1 MNLIHMLP
9 LLHLDGAI
17 ASITLRRPQVANKL
31 TPEDLP
37 ELIRHVEAVNQAPEV
52 LVLVLQSQG
61 KHFCSGYDI
70 SEVAQSQNKGSAFG
84 DMVDAVEACRAVT
97 IAAIHGGIYGGAT
110 DMALACDFRVGG
122 NSAEMFM
129 PAARL
134 GLHFYQSG
142 LERYVSR
149 LGLDMAKRL
158 FLSAE
163 KLDAPA
169 MRECGFLTQLV
180 DGASPDAA
188 VRELSNTL
196 AAMAPI
202 ALLGMKKH
210 LNLIA
215 RGRADPQAIAHEVQ
229 RSIVSDDLRE
239 GGLAWRE
246 KRPPQFKGR

>member
-1 MNLIHMLP
+1 MLP
-9 LLHLDGAI
+9 LLHVDGAI
-17 ASITLRRPQVANKL
+17 ATITLRRPRVANKL

-37 ELIRHVEAVNQAPEV
+37 ELIRHVATVNHTPGV
-52 LVLVLQSQG
+52 LVLVLQSEG

-70 SEVAQSQNKGSAFG
+70 GQVAQSQNKGSAFG
-84 DMVDAVEACRAVT
+84 EMVDALEDCRAVT
-97 IAAIHGGIYGGAT
+97 IAAIQGGVYGGAT

-122 NSAEMFM
+122 SAAEMFI

-149 LGLDMAKRL
+149 LGVDMAKRL

-163 KLDAPA
+163 KLDARAMHACGYLTHLVEGPDPA
-169 MRECGFLTQLV
+169 E
-180 DGASPDAA
+180 A
-188 VRELSNTL
+188 VRALVQTL

-210 LNLIA
+210 LNQIA
-215 RGRADPQAIAHEVQ
+215 RGRTDADSIAREVQ
-229 RSIVSDDLRE
+229 RSAASQDLRE
-239 GGLAWRE
+239 GSLAWQE
-246 KRPPQFKGR
+246 KRAPVFQGR

>member
-1 MNLIHMLP
+1 MLP
-9 LLHLDGAI
+9 LLHIDGPI
-17 ASITLRRPQVANKL
+17 ASITLRRPQAANKL
-31 TPEDLP
+31 TPADLP
-37 ELIRHVEAVNQAPEV
+37 ELIRQLEAVNQAQQV

-70 SEVAQSQNKGSAFG
+70 SEVAQSQNQGSAFG
-84 DMVDAVEACRAVT
+84 EMVDAVEACRAVT

-110 DMALACDFRVGG
+110 DMALACDFRIGG
-122 NSAEMFM
+122 DTAEMFM

-158 FLSAE
+158 FLSGE
-163 KLDAPA
+163 KLQAPA
-169 MRECGFLTQLV
+169 MRDCGFLTELV
-180 DGASPDAA
+180 KGPSPDAA
-188 VRELSNTL
+188 VRALSKTL

-215 RGRADPQAIAHEVQ
+215 RGKADPQAIAREVQ
-229 RSIVSDDLRE
+229 RSIASDDLRE

-246 KRPPQFKGR
+246 KRPPRFQGR